1 MPQPPL
7 AVLRAARALGLDASR
22 LYPLG
27 GASAATWGAGDQV
40 LRVGPRGRMAAE
52 LAAAAAAAT
61 VLPVPAVLD
70 QAEVH
75 DDLAVLL
82 ERRPGRPVA
91 DVVRRDARVA
101 RAAGSAC
108 AAVHQT
114 LAAVAA
120 PPGVPPVRNP
130 PAGMAAAPPRLLHL
144 DLHPFNLLADDDGA
158 LTGVLDWANAAAG
171 HPDLDRAR
179 TWATL
184 TLDPAAVAR
193 RDEPGFAD
201 LADAWISS
209 GQLIRTPAA
218 ARAWASQYMLD
229 DLADR
234 YPPAALAHI
243 RAAYE
248 RLRHRTA
255 ST

>member
-1 MPQPPL
+1 MSGMPQPPL

-40 LRVGPRGRMAAE
+40 LRVGRRGRMTAE

-75 DDLAVLL
+75 YDLAVLL
-82 ERRPGRPVA
+82 ERR
-91 DVVRRDARVA
+91 
-101 RAAGSAC
+101 
-108 AAVHQT
+108 H
-114 LAAVAA
+114 
-120 PPGVPPVRNP
+120 
-130 PAGMAAAPPRLLHL
+130 
-144 DLHPFNLLADDDGA
+144 
-158 LTGVLDWANAAAG
+158 
-171 HPDLDRAR
+171 
-179 TWATL
+179 
-184 TLDPAAVAR
+184 
-193 RDEPGFAD
+193 
-201 LADAWISS
+201 
-209 GQLIRTPAA
+209 
-218 ARAWASQYMLD
+218 
-229 DLADR
+229 
-234 YPPAALAHI
+234 PPAALAHI